1 MTKPFHNT
9 PAANLLR
16 ERIRDLQ
23 GRKTQ
28 SEIAR
33 EAGFNNANFVS
44 LLKNGS
50 SKIPL
55 DRVPDLARAIE
66 VDPALLMRLSLDQS
80 IGPAGAAAVISI
92 FGTPISKNELAWL
105 SEIRDASDN
114 SDPSLTTKA
123 RAVIRAFFK
132 KMS

>member
-1 MTKPFHNT
+1 MTRPFQNT

-33 EAGFNNANFVS
+33 EAGFNNANFIS
-44 LLKNGS
+44 LLKNGT

-92 FGTPISKNELAWL
+92 FGTPITRNELAWL
-105 SEIRDASDN
+105 TGIREASEN
-114 SDPSLTTKA
+114 SDPSYTA
-123 RAVIRAFFK
+123 RARNLIRQFFK
-132 KMS
+132 K